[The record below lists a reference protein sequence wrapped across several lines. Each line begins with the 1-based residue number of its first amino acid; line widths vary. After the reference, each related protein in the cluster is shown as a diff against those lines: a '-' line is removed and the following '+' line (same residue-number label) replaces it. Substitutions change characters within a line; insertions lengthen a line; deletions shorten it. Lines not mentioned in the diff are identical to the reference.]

1 MNIGINSRNI
11 ADLHPAVARGCREL
25 IRRMSEEHGFFVGV
39 SSTYRDRAFQDHL
52 FAQGRTR
59 PGNIVT
65 NARGGQ
71 SIHNH
76 MSPRMSL
83 AFDIFLNIRG
93 QEWSNPNFFATAG
106 RIWVEMGGEWGG
118 NWLSFPDRPHFQYT
132 GGLSLASLQTGAGL
146 PLEAKM
152 KWEPENEVNEKA
164 DKGVTEVKFTE
175 VRFNKLEELPGW
187 ALPTVEKL
195 VLQRMLQGDEQ
206 GNLNLSEDMLRM
218 FVIHD
223 RAGVF
228 DRQ

>member
-1 MNIGINSRNI
+1 MLDSRNI
-11 ADLHPAVARGCREL
+11 ADLHPAIARGCREL
-25 IRRMSEEHGFFVGV
+25 IRRMSEQQGFPVGV

-71 SIHNH
+71 SWHNH
-76 MSPRMSL
+76 MSPRLGL

-152 KWEPENEVNEKA
+152 KWELVNEGNEEA
-164 DKGVTEVKFTE
+164 DEGVTEM
-175 VRFNKLEELPGW
+175 RFNKLEELPGW
-187 ALPTVEKL
+187 ALPTIEKL

-218 FVIHD
+218 LVIND
-223 RAGVF
+223 RAGVY